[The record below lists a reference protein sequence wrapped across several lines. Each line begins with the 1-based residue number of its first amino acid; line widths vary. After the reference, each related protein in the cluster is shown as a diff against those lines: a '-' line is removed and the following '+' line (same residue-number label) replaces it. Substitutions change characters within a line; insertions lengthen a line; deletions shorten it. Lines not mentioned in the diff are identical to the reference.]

1 MSCGLETQSINFS
14 DFEKV
19 VFKQVR
25 QKDSFFV
32 AGGLCSKKSHFF
44 SLSFFMSWFVYIHIL
59 RRKSFLVKAILKHFQ
74 SLHENHYELR

>member
-32 AGGLCSKKSHFF
+32 AGGLCSKKVIFFLYHFLCLGLF
-44 SLSFFMSWFVYIHIL
+44 TYTSFAEKVFW
-59 RRKSFLVKAILKHFQ
+59 LKPF
-74 SLHENHYELR
+74 